1 MNVFRVI
8 QRERMPCPV
17 FPALGRKQAMTRYE
31 RRIVILGT
39 GAVLLFAVVRFAV
52 FPLLDG
58 QRILARRVAAGEQA
72 LARLRTLAAEYRDLA
87 AAAPDPAAVL
97 AERQADFS
105 LLSFLE
111 DKAQAAG
118 IRDRIA
124 GMKPAPLDDANGYRG
139 TVVSLRL
146 EGLRLADL
154 VRFLEL
160 TERPEEAVYV
170 RRLAVR
176 RRDEA
181 GGLLDVRCEIVAIE
195 GRE

>member
-1 MNVFRVI
+1 
-8 QRERMPCPV
+8 
-17 FPALGRKQAMTRYE
+17 MTRHE